1 MLVDLS
7 HTLDVDIPMFPG
19 FPPPELANFIT
30 REASHQ
36 FYAEG
41 VEFLIQRL
49 TVIGNTGTYLDAPF
63 HRFPDGKDLADLDL
77 ERLCDLPG
85 IVIDVAQGCQ
95 DGQLEVPEDALP
107 EDVAGCAV
115 LFRTGWDEHWK
126 TPAYLSANPYLTA
139 SIAERLVA
147 GGASVVGIDSWNADD
162 VRDPRRP
169 VHSILLGAG
178 IPVVENLCCL
188 ERLPSAGFKFHA
200 PVLPIRMGTATPVR
214 AYAVVDAD

>member
-1 MLVDLS
+1 MLIDLS
-7 HTLDVDIPMFPG
+7 HTLEADIPMFPG
-19 FPPPELANFIT
+19 FPPPELTSFIS
-30 REASHQ
+30 REESRQ

-63 HRFPDGKDLADLDL
+63 HRYPGGKDLAELDL
-77 ERLCDLPG
+77 ARLCDLPG
-85 IVIDVAQGCQ
+85 ILIDVTEGCLA
-95 DGQLEVPEDALP
+95 GQLEIPGEVIPEA
-107 EDVAGCAV
+107 VSGCAV

-139 SIAERLVA
+139 SIAERLVT

-178 IPVVENLCCL
+178 IPMIENLCCL
-188 ERLPSAGFKFHA
+188 DRLTSRGFRFHA
-200 PVLPIRMGTATPVR
+200 PVLPVRMGTATPVR
-214 AYAVVDAD
+214 AYAVTNAD